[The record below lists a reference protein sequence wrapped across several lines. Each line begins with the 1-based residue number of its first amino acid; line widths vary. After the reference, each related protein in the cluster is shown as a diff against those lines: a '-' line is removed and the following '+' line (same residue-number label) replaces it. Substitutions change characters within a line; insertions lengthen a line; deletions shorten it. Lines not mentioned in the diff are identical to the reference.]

1 MRDWEEQLREVKM
14 YYSCGAAATR
24 DMAYLKE
31 KYREMKNLVDEQDGK
46 KPRIQVSIFDEIGA

>member
-1 MRDWEEQLREVKM
+1 M
-14 YYSCGAAATR
+14 YYSCGSAATR